1 MRSHSRWI
9 FGWFFPAL
17 LAVSATASAQK
28 RTLTLEETLR
38 LADEQSLDV
47 RGARLALERSSIAI
61 EAARAQ
67 YLPEV
72 TASGEYLVNLQPQVL
87 FIAPGNPFN
96 QTDRTEA
103 FPIGSRHATGLAVN
117 ITQPL
122 YDPLRSARRTV
133 AEAETE
139 VTRAQLESIRAQVRV
154 NAEKAFYRALFA
166 GSERATRDQA
176 IQTALANLDIIRIR
190 FNNGR
195 AMALDTITAGA
206 SLARVRADAERARF
220 NEQQALLAL
229 ARTLDIADHRN
240 IEVQGTLEIPT
251 APGPRGGDMTHP
263 GDRLNSAAIHLA
275 ETRIAA
281 ARTNADLQGATTAPT
296 VNAVGRWQ
304 ALGQSNSTLPDDL
317 RWAMTSHV
325 GINALY
331 PISNLWRG
339 NPEREEALLR
349 TREAEL
355 ELERVRQM
363 DSVQLLS
370 LLLVM
375 EGARVQVL
383 AERASVEQAR
393 KAAEITAILYKEGR
407 ATLLDMENAQLR
419 VRDAELSEDRI
430 TLQFLESYADL
441 KALARVE

>member
-1 MRSHSRWI
+1 M
-9 FGWFFPAL
+9 PAI
-17 LAVSATASAQK
+17 AQK

-61 EAARAQ
+61 QAARAL

-96 QTDRTEA
+96 ETDHTEA

-117 ITQPL
+117 VTQPL

-139 VTRAQLESIRAQVRV
+139 VTRAQLESVRAQVRL

-166 GSERATRDQA
+166 GTERSTREQA

-190 FNNGR
+190 FRNGR

-220 NEQQALLAL
+220 NEQQALLLL
-229 ARTLDIADHRN
+229 ARTLDIPDYRN
-240 IEVQGTLEIPT
+240 LEVQGTLEIPT
-251 APGPRGGDMTHP
+251 APGPSGGDMTQP
-263 GDRLNSAAIHLA
+263 SDRLNSATIRLA

-281 ARTNADLQGATTAPT
+281 ARTNVDLKGASVSPT

-304 ALGQSNSTLPDDL
+304 ALGQSNATLPDDL

-325 GINALY
+325 GISAFY
-331 PISNLWRG
+331 PISDLWRG

-355 ELERVRQM
+355 ELERVRQV
-363 DSVQLLS
+363 DSVQMLN
-370 LLLVM
+370 LLLMM
-375 EGARVQVL
+375 EGARAQVL
-383 AERASVEQAR
+383 AEQASVEQAR
-393 KAAEITAILYKEGR
+393 KAVEITAILYKEGR

-430 TLQFLESYADL
+430 TLQFLESYADV
-441 KALARVE
+441 KALTRVE